1 MNYLK
6 ISLTALLSIIEL
18 FILTKIMGRR
28 QISQLSF
35 FDYINGITIGSI
47 AAEMSLSSFDEIY
60 KPAIAMLIYS
70 VVAIVFSYSS
80 NKSIVLRR
88 FLVGKSLI
96 LMDNGKIYKNN
107 LSKSGLDIN
116 ELLTQCRANGY
127 FDINDLQTVIIE
139 ANGQLSF
146 LEKSSS
152 APLKVKDMNIINE
165 EAKIN
170 IVLISDG
177 KILKKNLIS
186 AKRSKQWLYN
196 ELKRQNINDINE
208 VLLGTYD
215 GTFLSIYMKE
225 YDNNPTDYFC

>member
-1 MNYLK
+1 
-6 ISLTALLSIIEL
+6 
-18 FILTKIMGRR
+18 
-28 QISQLSF
+28 
-35 FDYINGITIGSI
+35 
-47 AAEMSLSSFDEIY
+47 
-60 KPAIAMLIYS
+60 
-70 VVAIVFSYSS
+70 
-80 NKSIVLRR
+80 
-88 FLVGKSLI
+88 
-96 LMDNGKIYKNN
+96 MDNGKIYKNN

-186 AKRSKQWLYN
+186 AKQSKQWLYN